1 MFEGELMS
9 INGCFGL
16 LVLRVVLLLLLF
28 MFRLRFCLRE
38 RYDDELILVLLVF
51 ESFTV
56 SS

>member
-1 MFEGELMS
+1 MS

-16 LVLRVVLLLLLF
+16 LVLRVVLLLLF
-28 MFRLRFCLRE
+28 VFRLRFCLSE

-51 ESFTV
+51 ESTTV

>member
-1 MFEGELMS
+1 MS

-16 LVLRVVLLLLLF
+16 LVLRVELLLLF
-28 MFRLRFCLRE
+28 VFRLRLCLRE

-51 ESFTV
+51 ESTTV